1 MLIRFS
7 VENFRSYKEKQI
19 FSMIAGKHTKHKDHL
34 VEIKGKRILKGSFLF
49 GANAAGK
56 SNLFE
61 SIRFARN
68 IIMKGIRKNS
78 LINKHFRI
86 DDTCVNRPGVFQFD
100 IFSNGHFYSYGF
112 AISYTDAAI
121 IEEWLYLC
129 DGTETAVFERSMEN
143 GNTIVNSSYRFSS
156 DNHKQTF
163 TIFADNVPDNKTLL
177 LEISERK
184 LIEHED
190 FYPFRDVMQ
199 WIKDLIIILPDST
212 YRDKTNLFVDDESD
226 FDLAKLLYEFDTGID
241 GITLGKESAEEVLS
255 FLPDKLKAEIIQD
268 IEIAFNEKNADGQM
282 PQEIECEVG
291 GRFIRFTKYNNQI
304 VAAQLMMNHGN
315 ENDPFDLYDESD
327 GTQRLFDLLPVY
339 RAGRTEHVI
348 LVDELDRSF
357 HTVLVQK
364 FIQGFYQTSAYVNSQ
379 LIASV
384 HDSNIMN
391 LDLLRQD
398 EIWFVERSNDH
409 SSRIYSLNRFQERFD
424 KKVAKDYLL
433 GRYGAIPCFT
443 QIVNDDAED

>member
-1 MLIRFS
+1 M
-7 VENFRSYKEKQI
+7 
-19 FSMIAGKHTKHKDHL
+19 
-34 VEIKGKRILKGSFLF
+34 
-49 GANAAGK
+49 
-56 SNLFE
+56 
-61 SIRFARN
+61 
-68 IIMKGIRKNS
+68 
-78 LINKHFRI
+78 
-86 DDTCVNRPGVFQFD
+86 
-100 IFSNGHFYSYGF
+100 
-112 AISYTDAAI
+112 
-121 IEEWLYLC
+121 
-129 DGTETAVFERSMEN
+129 
-143 GNTIVNSSYRFSS
+143 
-156 DNHKQTF
+156 
-163 TIFADNVPDNKTLL
+163 
-177 LEISERK
+177 
-184 LIEHED
+184 IEHED

-226 FDLAKLLYEFDTGID
+226 FDLAKLLHEFDTGID